1 MLTSKTTRAGRI
13 ASLARTLLPV
23 LVVLLGLSRTAAGAS
38 VGHLPD
44 TSAMR
49 AFSANLIIPQSR
61 VVRQSTHAGVEI
73 VGIDATVN
81 ILEQAATTRL
91 VITLNNP
98 TRVRQEAEIL
108 LPVPDGSAIRGFD
121 FDGTGAQPSAQ
132 LLNAKE
138 AREIYDRIVAQ
149 MKDPALLE
157 FVGCNLIRS
166 SVFPVE
172 PNSTMRVT
180 LTYEHLCQSESGRIE
195 YILPRTENIAY
206 RVPLTLTATLSSR
219 HPISMAYSPSHALE
233 TTRVSRREIK
243 VSVSKSAETEPSAF
257 RLCYLPETNG
267 AAATFFA
274 CPSDQTDGGHFLIV
288 ASLPPIPYP
297 AAQQRELIIVIDKS
311 GSMGG
316 EKMEQAREAAR
327 QVIEGLRPGERFNI
341 IAFSNTVERFSAEPV
356 QKNDETIKS
365 ARDYIAS
372 IQASGGTNIYDALN
386 AALEQPVTSGFLSM
400 VFFLTDG
407 QPTVGQTQEHS
418 IREQTKTN
426 NPSERRVFS
435 FGVGYDVNAPL
446 LDAIA
451 SDTRA
456 SSTYVLPGENVESK
470 VGDVFKKLKGPTLIN
485 PSMRFVDSNGNEQ
498 PGLALDILPSRLP
511 DLFDGDQL
519 VILGRY
525 VSKSNGL
532 IAILS
537 GNYLGVKREFKFSFS
552 MNQASLKNA
561 FVSRLWASRKIGELT
576 DEIRRM
582 GATTNPNGATDPRL
596 KELIDSIVALS
607 TEYGI
612 LTEYT
617 AFLAREGTDLNDS
630 DNVAAVAT
638 DNYVRTAQ
646 AKRDGI
652 GAVTQSLN
660 IVASKSQINDNR
672 RNGYYDD
679 SMNRVEIANVQQIGN
694 RAFFQRGNQWIDS
707 RAFTPS
713 TGTSSTAS
721 VSPAETV
728 IVGSDAY
735 RALIEK
741 LAASNIEGVTSLSG
755 EIIVVID
762 GKVICVKPAISE
774 PVK

>member
-1 MLTSKTTRAGRI
+1 MTGVQTCA
-13 ASLARTLLPV
+13 LPI
-23 LVVLLGLSRTAAGAS
+23 S
-38 VGHLPD
+38 
-44 TSAMR
+44 
-49 AFSANLIIPQSR
+49 
-61 VVRQSTHAGVEI
+61 
-73 VGIDATVN
+73 
-81 ILEQAATTRL
+81 
-91 VITLNNP
+91 
-98 TRVRQEAEIL
+98 RVRQEAEIL
-108 LPVPDGSAIRGFD
+108 LPVPDGSAIRNFD

-157 FVGCNLIRS
+157 FAGCNLIRS

-180 LTYEHLCQSESGRIE
+180 LTYEHLCAYESGRIE
-195 YILPRTENIAY
+195 YMLPRTENIAY
-206 RVPLTLTATLSSR
+206 RVPLTLTATLRSR
-219 HPISMAYSPSHALE
+219 HPISTAYSPSHALE
-233 TTRVSRREIK
+233 TARVSGNEIK
-243 VSVSKSAETEPSAF
+243 VSIAKSAATEPSAF
-257 RLCYLPETNG
+257 KLYFLPETNG
-267 AAATFFA
+267 VSATFFA
-274 CPSDQTDGGHFLIV
+274 CPSDRTTGGHFLIV
-288 ASLPPIPYP
+288 AGLPSVPES
-297 AAQQRELIIVIDKS
+297 AAQRRELIIVIDKS

-327 QVIEGLRPGERFNI
+327 QVIEGLMPGERFNI
-341 IAFSNTVERFSAEPV
+341 IAFSNTVERFSAAPV
-356 QKNDETIKS
+356 EKNTETIKS
-365 ARDYIAS
+365 ARNYIAS
-372 IQASGGTNIYDALN
+372 IQASGGTNIYDALE
-386 AALEQPVTSGFLSM
+386 AALEQPVAPGFLSM

-418 IREQTKTN
+418 IRERTKTN
-426 NPSERRVFS
+426 NPSERRVFT
-435 FGVGYDVNAPL
+435 FGVGFDVNAPL

-456 SSTYVLPGENVESK
+456 SSTYVLPNENVEAK
-470 VGDVFKKLKGPTLIN
+470 VGNAFKKLKGPTLIN
-485 PSMRFVDSNGNEQ
+485 PSIRFVDSNGNEQ
-498 PGLALDILPSRLP
+498 PGIAIDILPSRLP

-519 VILGRY
+519 IVMGRY
-525 VSKSNGL
+525 VSGSNGL
-532 IAILS
+532 TAILS

-552 MNQASLKNA
+552 MNQANLKNA

-582 GATTNPNGATDPRL
+582 GATTKPNNVTDPKL

-617 AFLAREGTDLNDS
+617 AFLAREGTNLNDAV
-630 DNVAAVAT
+630 NVAAVAT

-652 GAVTQSLN
+652 GAVNQSLN

-694 RAFFQRGNQWIDS
+694 RAFFQRNGQWIDS
-707 RAFTPS
+707 RAFNSKNGTETTDSVTPD
-713 TGTSSTAS
+713 
-721 VSPAETV
+721 ETV
-728 IVGSDAY
+728 VVGTESY
-735 RALIEK
+735 RALVEK
-741 LAASNIEGVTSLSG
+741 LAASNIEGMTSLTG

-762 GKVICVKPAISE
+762 GKTICVKPLKTE
-774 PVK
+774 PAE